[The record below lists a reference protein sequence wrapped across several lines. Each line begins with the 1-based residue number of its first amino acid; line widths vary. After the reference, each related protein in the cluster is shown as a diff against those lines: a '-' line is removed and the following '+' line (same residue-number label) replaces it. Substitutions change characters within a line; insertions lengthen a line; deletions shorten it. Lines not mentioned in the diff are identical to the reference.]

1 MYDNYYNDYW
11 DFDEDEE
18 ADADADSAP
27 YKRRRVGDP
36 EDSSASIRRV
46 KKKKHYVALKKIYVT
61 SSPLRIQNELELLL
75 DLRGCPEVC
84 PIITAFRQQDQ
95 VVAVLPYFPHAD
107 FRNLYRTFL
116 VEDMRLYL
124 ESLLIALEWV
134 HKQEIIHRDIKPTSV
149 QSYRYYSPFAT
160 GF

>member
-1 MYDNYYNDYW
+1 M
-11 DFDEDEE
+11 
-18 ADADADSAP
+18 
-27 YKRRRVGDP
+27 
-36 EDSSASIRRV
+36 
-46 KKKKHYVALKKIYVT
+46 ALKKIYVT

-134 HKQEIIHRDIKPTSV
+134 HSKEIIHRDIKPTLV
-149 QSYRYYSPFAT
+149 QLHAYVLLFDAV
-160 GF
+160 F